1 MKHGLATAAV
11 LAVPGTGGAQ
21 SAPADPEQTRAPLA
35 LLLAAANEAI
45 PAGSSCA
52 GEYGQRGRPRLRD
65 LLSMRLAYLHR
76 GANVITG
83 SCQGSNTDTA
93 VPGDH
98 QPLVRGGR
106 FIRLDRVRCPLRQGQ
121 HALVELRDDP
131 LTRSVRAGGG
141 ATISSKGEHT

>member
-1 MKHGLATAAV
+1 MKHGLAAAAV
-11 LAVPGTGGAQ
+11 LVVPGTGGAQ
-21 SAPADPEQTRAPLA
+21 SPPADPEQTRAPLA

-83 SCQGSNTDTA
+83 SCQGSNTRT
-93 VPGDH
+93 
-98 QPLVRGGR
+98 R
-106 FIRLDRVRCPLRQGQ
+106 RCQ
-121 HALVELRDDP
+121 V
-131 LTRSVRAGGG
+131 
-141 ATISSKGEHT
+141 TISHSFEEVVSSASIEFVARYGKVSMRSLSCVMTP